1 MTEFKPKKSL
11 EPDSN
16 QRPKDIYQFN
26 YSPPL
31 YQLSYRGWPAQSE
44 LCSVFEINMIQG
56 HRHIATSNT
65 LVPHPLQCK
74 FFKRSFEAG
83 LKIDMVCAIFKMLA
97 TLWGHFKIGCSV
109 RNADTNYC
117 WIIFKN
123 SEFNLFRPKILLEVK
138 GLSSSN
144 IIQNALPNLHFTM
157 WKTQKFNSPSPKF

>member
-1 MTEFKPKKSL
+1 MCFLNKKYSL

-16 QRPKDIYQFN
+16 QRPKDICTLAQHR

-97 TLWGHFKIGCSV
+97 TLKGHFKIGC
-109 RNADTNYC
+109 TQCGHELLLNY
-117 WIIFKN
+117 WIRYLQKFWIQSFSSKN
-123 SEFNLFRPKILLEVK
+123 STR
-138 GLSSSN
+138 S
-144 IIQNALPNLHFTM
+144 
-157 WKTQKFNSPSPKF
+157 